1 MCLHA
6 YRESCSSPMLPT
18 ALHSQF
24 TRCRDDVMMPCGNVP
39 LSPPPRFG
47 GSSAVLCSCS
57 GGTEAGGDTAVG
69 TGLWGCCGQGLSQN
83 RTHSTLVWF
92 SLAQGLY
99 MYL

>member
-1 MCLHA
+1 M
-6 YRESCSSPMLPT
+6 
-18 ALHSQF
+18 
-24 TRCRDDVMMPCGNVP
+24 
-39 LSPPPRFG
+39 
-47 GSSAVLCSCS
+47 
-57 GGTEAGGDTAVG
+57 G